1 MATDKCCSE
10 KDIGIVVLQ
19 KEKGGDVRCLCPKCL
34 NDYIHDPNYIVRR
47 ADPFAKKK
55 TSAISAAAAGGIIS
69 YMTGVIPLR
78 KEGCSDEP
86 LFREYEN
93 SEIRHPSLA

>member
-1 MATDKCCSE
+1 MIAEDASMKHNKILVILMAIALL
-10 KDIGIVVLQ
+10 IGT
-19 KEKGGDVRCLCPKCL
+19 
-34 NDYIHDPNYIVRR
+34 
-47 ADPFAKKK
+47 F
-55 TSAISAAAAGGIIS
+55 ISAAAAGGIIS

>member
-1 MATDKCCSE
+1 MFAVCVRNVRTTKSTTR
-10 KDIGIVVLQ
+10 IISSGVLTHLP
-19 KEKGGDVRCLCPKCL
+19 R
-34 NDYIHDPNYIVRR
+34 
-47 ADPFAKKK
+47 KK